1 MRRPWF
7 AIAWLCVLA
16 SPLWLLPASK
26 AVAGAAVSAAPAR
39 TAAITRRTP
48 RMRPAVFE
56 RFAAVQRAA
65 EGGDH
70 AQALGMLES
79 LSADFDG
86 GRTLNSYERANLYY
100 FRGFIRDARGERE
113 AAVLAYRQVL
123 TQQGLPLT
131 MEVNTRYALA
141 QLHLALGQWT
151 QAADILVTW
160 FAISDDPSPEAHVLL
175 ARARH
180 EQGRNRDALKELDAA
195 IAEARQRHL
204 APQEDWYLLMRTA
217 AYADGDLKRTA
228 VTLETLARDF
238 PRKEYLLQLAAIE
251 AELNQP
257 ARRVAAMEAA
267 WLAGWLVDAQELLGM
282 ADLYLAVGLPVRA
295 AALLEQELAAGRIAE
310 TPTNLALI
318 ATAWQQAREP
328 ALAIPRL
335 EAAARLGKD
344 AQLWMRLAGLQL
356 DHEQPASAAESAR
369 AALALD
375 GAAAD
380 GARVLLGRALYEMGR
395 LREAREAFLL
405 AQQEPASQAT
415 AAQWLRFLDTEIA
428 RRELL

>member
-1 MRRPWF
+1 MHPPWF
-7 AIAWLCVLA
+7 AIVWLGVLG
-16 SPLWLLPASK
+16 SPLWLLPASH
-26 AVAGAAVSAAPAR
+26 ASAAAEVSAAPAR
-39 TAAITRRTP
+39 TAAITQRTP
-48 RMRPAVFE
+48 RMRPALFQ

-70 AQALGMLES
+70 AQALAMLEA
-79 LSADFDG
+79 LAGDFDG

-100 FRGFIRDARGERE
+100 FQGFIRDARGERE
-113 AAVLAYRQVL
+113 AAVLAYGQVL
-123 TQQGLPLT
+123 VQQGLPLT

-151 QAADILVTW
+151 QAADMLVSW
-160 FAISDDPSPEAHVLL
+160 FAISDDPPPEAHVLL

-180 EQGRNRDALKELDAA
+180 EQGRSRDALKELDAA
-195 IAEARQRHL
+195 IAEARRRHL

-217 AYADGDLKRTA
+217 AYGAGDLTRTA
-228 VTLETLARDF
+228 ATLETLARDF
-238 PRKEYLLQLAAIE
+238 LRKEYLLQLAAIA

-310 TPTNLALI
+310 TPANLALI

-335 EAAARLGKD
+335 EAAARRGKD

-356 DHEQPASAAESAR
+356 DHEQPAGAAESAR

-375 GAAAD
+375 GTAAD
-380 GARVLLGRALYEMGR
+380 GVRVLLGRALYEMGR
-395 LREAREAFLL
+395 LPEAREAFLL
-405 AQQEPASQAT
+405 AQQEPASQPT

>member
-1 MRRPWF
+1 MHPPWF
-7 AIAWLCVLA
+7 AIAWLGVLG
-16 SPLWLLPASK
+16 SPLWLLPVSEAL
-26 AVAGAAVSAAPAR
+26 AAATVSAAPAR
-39 TAAITRRTP
+39 TAAITQRTP
-48 RMRPAVFE
+48 RMRPALFQ

-70 AQALGMLES
+70 AQALAMLEA
-79 LSADFDG
+79 LAGDFDG

-100 FRGFIRDARGERE
+100 FQGFIRDARGERE
-113 AAVLAYRQVL
+113 AAVLAYGQVL
-123 TQQGLPLT
+123 VQQGLPLT

-151 QAADILVTW
+151 QAADMLVSW

-180 EQGRNRDALKELDAA
+180 EQGRSRDALKELDAA
-195 IAEARQRHL
+195 IDEARRRHL

-217 AYADGDLKRTA
+217 AYGAGDLTRTA
-228 VTLETLARDF
+228 ATLETLARDF
-238 PRKEYLLQLAAIE
+238 LRKEYLLQLAAIA

-310 TPTNLALI
+310 TPANLALI

-335 EAAARLGKD
+335 EAAARRGKD

-356 DHEQPASAAESAR
+356 DHEQPAGAAESAR

-375 GAAAD
+375 GTAAD
-380 GARVLLGRALYEMGR
+380 GVRVLLGRALYEMGR
-395 LREAREAFLL
+395 LPEAREAFLL
-405 AQQEPASQAT
+405 AQQEPASQPT